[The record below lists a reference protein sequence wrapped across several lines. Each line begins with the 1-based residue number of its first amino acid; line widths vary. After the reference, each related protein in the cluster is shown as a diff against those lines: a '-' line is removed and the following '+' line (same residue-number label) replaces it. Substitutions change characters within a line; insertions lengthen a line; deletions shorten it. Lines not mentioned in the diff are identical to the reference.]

1 MGTATIPL
9 DGEFSQQGERRRA
22 SNSARVAAAVSPI
35 LAPARYVRISLF
47 EVLTGYST
55 KAIEGKIANG
65 VWAEGREYKRA
76 PDGHVLVDMKGYERW
91 VEGQRQVASA
101 NREAKSS

>member
-1 MGTATIPL
+1 MGTATIPSI
-9 DGEFSQQGERRRA
+9 GEFSQQGERRRG
-22 SNSARVAAAVSPI
+22 SNSARVGAAVSPI

-65 VWAEGREYKRA
+65 VWVEGREYKRA